1 MRVFEITEQFDMKF
15 LRFSVYLAV
24 TLMSLLALGSCSKV
38 NEPDYREHDY
48 GYVQF
53 KLYKAA
59 SYVDSKAVVTQL
71 DYLSR
76 AKKIML
82 IMTSEEGNEIRQ
94 TLTLGAANESAAE
107 YGLRSEKLQLIAG
120 TYTVD
125 TYTLYD
131 IVDEEL
137 YKGSASGWIS
147 LTRVKRT

>member
-1 MRVFEITEQFDMKF
+1 MKF

-24 TLMSLLALGSCSKV
+24 ALLSALSFGSCTKV
-38 NEPDYREHDY
+38 EEPDYREHDY

-59 SYVDSKAVVTQL
+59 SYVESKAVVSQL

-82 IMTSEEGNEIRQ
+82 IMTSEDGNEIRQ
-94 TLTLGAANESAAE
+94 TLTLGATNESAAE

-125 TYTLYD
+125 TCTTPDLRDHREYKYPLYRFQ
-131 IVDEEL
+131 L
-137 YKGSASGWIS
+137 
-147 LTRVKRT
+147 